1 MDDAKST
8 TVSKRVARVR
18 DVRTAISKSREIHPI
33 RSDPS
38 PSRPPVASSSIVR
51 PSIHRTR
58 TQKKIVERES
68 NPHLR
73 LAKQPAG
80 GPTEDRA
87 RGVRVELGRRP
98 RCRRRRCGRRFL
110 FGAHDEGGPAGGGRA
125 PGRRPRGRP
134 HRAGL
139 SSREAEHFRR
149 ALLRGVP
156 SECRRDRG
164 KDSSDRPVGPIER
177 SFFRGR
183 GQTDRRARRRTYNV
197 WLTSHV
203 LVCDRSIG
211 RISSARDFDRISI
224 GFRSGDRSRG
234 RFFALITS
242 LCEMF
247 VCILYTV
254 ECVYNMSIIIV
265 LKYSMYNW
273 IVL

>member
-38 PSRPPVASSSIVR
+38 PSRTSVASSSTLR

-58 TQKKIVERES
+58 TRIKIVERES

-110 FGAHDEGGPAGGGRA
+110 FGAHDEVRPAGGGRA

-156 SECRRDRG
+156 TVSADGTGGRT
-164 KDSSDRPVGPIER
+164 RPIVPWVR
-177 SFFRGR
+177 SIVLFLEGGGR
-183 GQTDRRARRRTYNV
+183 QTDARV
-197 WLTSHV
+197 VVH
-203 LVCDRSIG
+203 I
-211 RISSARDFDRISI
+211 
-224 GFRSGDRSRG
+224 
-234 RFFALITS
+234 
-242 LCEMF
+242 
-247 VCILYTV
+247 
-254 ECVYNMSIIIV
+254 
-265 LKYSMYNW
+265 MYG
-273 IVL
+273 